1 MSPTSHRSAVK
12 LVIGP
17 DNTAGQAFRWAE
29 SCRTYEGVE
38 SVSFAG
44 SRRRARRIDGPS
56 HRRALHYRVRPT
68 LLKTTWARLL
78 LRNATHFLN
87 ESFSTITGDRRTES
101 LNRDLPWLRDVG
113 ISVGVLFH
121 GSDIR
126 SPSRHMDSQPS
137 SYFRIMEPQMVSSL
151 EESTSRNRQLARE
164 SGLPLF
170 VSTPD
175 LLLDLPEATW
185 LPVAADLL
193 AWHSTT
199 AAFVARPLRV
209 LHVPSRRIPPIKG
222 TSFIDPVLARLAAEG
237 LVEYVSP
244 EGTPHEQMPELVR
257 SVDVVI
263 DQVLSGS
270 YGVAAVEAMAAARLV
285 IGNLGLDVRAAVDRP
300 IPIVDCAPAELEGL
314 VRDIAADPVR
324 FASTAEEGPAFVE
337 SFHSGARSAR
347 SLVRWLDGAR
357 G

>member
-1 MSPTSHRSAVK
+1 MSPTSRRSAVK

-44 SRRRARRIDGPS
+44 SRRSARRIDGPS
-56 HRRALHYRVRPT
+56 HRRALHHRVRPT
-68 LLKTTWARLL
+68 LLKTTWARFL

-137 SYFRIMEPQMVSSL
+137 SYFRIMEPQMVSSM

-185 LPVAADLL
+185 R
-193 AWHSTT
+193 AWP
-199 AAFVARPLRV
+199 R
-209 LHVPSRRIPPIKG
+209 SRRGIL
-222 TSFIDPVLARLAAEG
+222 DCDRRR
-237 LVEYVSP
+237 
-244 EGTPHEQMPELVR
+244 VR
-257 SVDVVI
+257 NRRPSASDM
-263 DQVLSGS
+263 D
-270 YGVAAVEAMAAARLV
+270 AARARK
-285 IGNLGLDVRAAVDRP
+285 D
-300 IPIVDCAPAELEGL
+300 
-314 VRDIAADPVR
+314 
-324 FASTAEEGPAFVE
+324 ASTAFGWPDAAEP
-337 SFHSGARSAR
+337 SGH
-347 SLVRWLDGAR
+347 
-357 G
+357 